1 MSPNGFGPFFSLL
14 SFMSKV
20 SRERLVARTPS
31 PLLLTPVDSSGT
43 EEEEKRPWQKPHV
56 FRKAQNAMPGTF

>member
-1 MSPNGFGPFFSLL
+1 
-14 SFMSKV
+14 MSKV

-56 FRKAQNAMPGTF
+56 EFLERLRMQCLALSNSSSCCEWT